1 MDLNKVI
8 MEDILKYLKTK
19 EIGASTSDI
28 AKSLKRNR
36 VTITKYLEVMKAKNM
51 LTNRVLAQAKF
62 WKCTSTKTASIMV
75 VDDEENVRKLIKLSL
90 IPGKYNMLEAR
101 NGIECLEKLREVIPD
116 LILLDLMMP
125 KMDGIE
131 CCRILRSNSITQNI
145 PIIMLTAKTQIND
158 KLDGFAVGADD
169 YISKPFDPLELEARV
184 KTLLKRNNNLVK
196 LNAVTGLPGLEPLL
210 DKLKETKAR
219 ILFIDLVDFKKYNK
233 QFGYKNGNELL
244 QLISRV
250 LINSIEESGTP
261 EDYVAHVGAD
271 DFIILTYGD
280 LDKLANSINVSVEL
294 LPSFNP
300 NRSKIKL
307 NMNEIDSL
315 DVKQDI
321 RSNDFDSILKKAKKV
336 V

>member
-1 MDLNKVI
+1 MELNKVI
-8 MEDILKYLKTK
+8 IEEILKFLKTK
-19 EIGASTSDI
+19 DIGASTSEI
-28 AKSLKRNR
+28 AKNLKRNR

-51 LTNRVLAQAKF
+51 ISNKVLAQAKF
-62 WKCTSTKTASIMV
+62 WQCKNTNTACVMI
-75 VDDEENVRKLIKLSL
+75 VDDEENVRKLVKLSL
-90 IPGKYNMLEAR
+90 VPGKYKMLEAR
-101 NGIECLEKLREVIPD
+101 NGIECLEKVREVIPD

-125 KMDGIE
+125 KMDGME
-131 CCRILRSNSITQNI
+131 CCRILRSNPITQNI

-210 DKLKETKAR
+210 DRLKETKAR
-219 ILFIDLVDFKKYNK
+219 ILFVDLVDFKKYNK

-250 LINSIEESGTP
+250 LINCVEEGGTP
-261 EDYVAHVGAD
+261 EDYIAHIGAD
-271 DFIILTYGD
+271 DFIVLTYGD
-280 LDKLANSINVSVEL
+280 LDRLANRIRVAVEL

-321 RSNDFDSILKKAKKV
+321 NSNDFDSILKKAKKV